1 MKYTFDVLE
10 QILDTHNEFSQV
22 EEKVAAY
29 VLANPR
35 EVATQSITELAEN
48 SGVSVSTVSRFCR
61 HLSLNGYQDFRMEL
75 VRSLTN
81 SGDTNDSTRDITPED
96 SVPDMFSKM
105 NTLYINSFNK
115 TIAGLD
121 VHAFARVCD
130 MIVAAKDVHFVG
142 TGNMLPIAMAAYLQF
157 MEVST
162 KFHCEL
168 DASSQALATA
178 LMDEDSLVI
187 IFAYSGKTVSAV
199 DIARSARKNKAKVV
213 AITRYSQSP
222 LVEEADET
230 LICSVNYAEHLSSSL
245 ALCAGFQFI
254 ADLLYTEF
262 VRRNADVCAANKEK
276 SLGIVIGRM

>member
-178 LMDEDSLVI
+178 LMDEDTG
-187 IFAYSGKTVSAV
+187 SGSEPGLPEVQAEGT
-199 DIARSARKNKAKVV
+199 DN
-213 AITRYSQSP
+213 P
-222 LVEEADET
+222 LVEFVKTINALIKETREEAERTGSTDET
-230 LICSVNYAEHLSSSL
+230 P
-245 ALCAGFQFI
+245 
-254 ADLLYTEF
+254 TEPTEEP
-262 VRRNADVCAANKEK
+262 DGEEK
-276 SLGIVIGRM
+276 PTDEPTETPDEEQPTEEPEENPGEEQPTEPDDRPVVQ